1 MSETRLF
8 GTDGVR
14 GTANV
19 HPMTAEMALSL
30 GQAIARIF
38 RAEGS
43 KNRRIII
50 GKDTRLSGYLFE
62 DALAAGICSMG
73 VDVIQVGPMPT
84 PAMAF
89 LTADMR
95 CQAGVMISAS
105 HNPYHDNGI
114 KFFSSDGYK
123 LPDVIERRVLV
134 VSFSDSGFVQETRNY
149 ALEDG
154 RVIDPVTRETPTEG
168 KEITFLQQ
176 MFGNFGRFSEDTLGQ

>member
-1 MSETRLF
+1 MSEERLF

-38 RAEGS
+38 RVNGN
-43 KNRRIII
+43 KRRRIII

-84 PAMAF
+84 PGMAF
-89 LTADMR
+89 
-95 CQAGVMISAS
+95 
-105 HNPYHDNGI
+105 
-114 KFFSSDGYK
+114 
-123 LPDVIERRVLV
+123 
-134 VSFSDSGFVQETRNY
+134 
-149 ALEDG
+149 
-154 RVIDPVTRETPTEG
+154 
-168 KEITFLQQ
+168 
-176 MFGNFGRFSEDTLGQ
+176 